1 MERFKNYGLW
11 LALAALGGL
20 ILNDAGLVAPEKYQQ
35 YVDMIFAVLI
45 AAGIINNPASGNGFK
60 DGK

>member
-1 MERFKNYGLW
+1 MERFKNWGLW
-11 LALAALGGL
+11 AALAALGGL
-20 ILNDAGLVAPEKYQQ
+20 ILNDMGLVAPDKYEQ